1 MNVVLDDVVQM
12 LFSGLLPF
20 LRISA
25 LMLAAPLVSLA
36 VVNVRIRLSISI
48 LLTIFIYPSLD
59 LPVVNPISIVG
70 LTLIVSELII
80 GLLFAVTL
88 QVVNGALIVAGQFIS
103 MSMGLGMAQTID
115 PNATQVPVIS
125 SFLVVLSTLV
135 FLSIGGHL
143 ILITI
148 ILESFAVLP
157 INGEIIFQDTIWGF
171 VEWTAMVFLGAVLVA
186 LPIVLIML
194 LVNLCIG
201 IVTRAAPALNIFAV
215 GFPAMVLIGLLLL
228 IAFMTNISQRIQWL
242 WMRAFESAQA
252 IWVL

>member
-1 MNVVLDDVVQM
+1 
-12 LFSGLLPF
+12 
-20 LRISA
+20 
-25 LMLAAPLVSLA
+25 
-36 VVNVRIRLSISI
+36 
-48 LLTIFIYPSLD
+48 
-59 LPVVNPISIVG
+59 
-70 LTLIVSELII
+70 
-80 GLLFAVTL
+80 
-88 QVVNGALIVAGQFIS
+88 
-103 MSMGLGMAQTID
+103 
-115 PNATQVPVIS
+115 VIS

-242 WMRAFESAQA
+242 WMRAFETAQA

>member
-1 MNVVLDDVVQM
+1 
-12 LFSGLLPF
+12 
-20 LRISA
+20 
-25 LMLAAPLVSLA
+25 
-36 VVNVRIRLSISI
+36 
-48 LLTIFIYPSLD
+48 
-59 LPVVNPISIVG
+59 
-70 LTLIVSELII
+70 
-80 GLLFAVTL
+80 
-88 QVVNGALIVAGQFIS
+88 
-103 MSMGLGMAQTID
+103 
-115 PNATQVPVIS
+115 
-125 SFLVVLSTLV
+125 VVLSTLV

-242 WMRAFESAQA
+242 WMRAFETAQA

>member
-1 MNVVLDDVVQM
+1 
-12 LFSGLLPF
+12 
-20 LRISA
+20 
-25 LMLAAPLVSLA
+25 
-36 VVNVRIRLSISI
+36 
-48 LLTIFIYPSLD
+48 
-59 LPVVNPISIVG
+59 
-70 LTLIVSELII
+70 
-80 GLLFAVTL
+80 
-88 QVVNGALIVAGQFIS
+88 
-103 MSMGLGMAQTID
+103 MGLGMAQTID

-228 IAFMTNISQRIQWL
+228 IAFMVNISQRIQWL